1 VIEDPPEWL
10 DVSIVGRYP
19 PTDRLIQRLR
29 IMRWKFIDKRHI
41 QDRLTYLRFLAC
53 GRISCYAWDPVGV
66 YQKMLQAD
74 IGIIPI
80 NTLPEHKPCVSPPS
94 WKVKSENR
102 LTMKMC
108 VGLPVIATPIP
119 SYEPII
125 EHGRN
130 GFLARSRQEWIE
142 YLNVL
147 RDPTLRKSIGEQAR
161 ESVLRRYSM
170 QEQARLLVGILQ
182 ELIS

>member
-1 VIEDPPEWL
+1 
-10 DVSIVGRYP
+10 
-19 PTDRLIQRLR
+19 
-29 IMRWKFIDKRHI
+29 
-41 QDRLTYLRFLAC
+41 
-53 GRISCYAWDPVGV
+53 
-66 YQKMLQAD
+66 
-74 IGIIPI
+74 
-80 NTLPEHKPCVSPPS
+80 
-94 WKVKSENR
+94 
-102 LTMKMC
+102 MKMC